1 MTKLLPNLWSYPESG
16 ASIKP
21 AASSVH
27 ASAETSRTAGDEAAK
42 KRQES
47 ETTLTRARLD
57 AMRVAAKAAVQRTPA
72 PAKINAIEFNATET
86 VASGAYDE

>member
-27 ASAETSRTAGDEAAK
+27 ASAETSRTSEEEAVNT
-42 KRQES
+42 RQES
-47 ETTLTRARLD
+47 EMTLTRARLD
-57 AMRVAAKAAVQRTPA
+57 AMRVSAASCRY
-72 PAKINAIEFNATET
+72 E
-86 VASGAYDE
+86 GARDDA